1 MKLTDEKKKTLFGFL
16 FYVLV
21 ITCCLIYPGIC
32 EGYGSGKISTSSFF
46 ITLSLAIGFH
56 YGIYLM
62 LRKLFVELESDLGYL
77 KTYDLIPKDTQ
88 KGL

>member
-32 EGYGSGKISTSSFF
+32 EEYGNGEISTLSFF
-46 ITLSLAIGFH
+46 IASSLAIGFH

-62 LRKLFVELESDLGYL
+62 LRKLFVELVESDLE
-77 KTYDLIPKDTQ
+77 TS
-88 KGL
+88 